1 MKTIIQKSV
10 LFVFLLFITNSCG
23 NSVINPPKPTTPIN
37 PLVGFLIAEAVIA
50 PYESLQY
57 ATCEG
62 AEEVKIGDTKTAN
75 VASNSVKFFKLTN
88 TTATDYVYAS
98 YSVQSGSSS
107 SGGSST
113 TCLYVGKEDELIT
126 TNSSTSTLD
135 YPTSTTTSCTS
146 SFSFEITK
154 NKYRCIGVASL
165 SNISVKLQITKTSSS
180 APASVSSISP
190 LSGPVGTLVTITGK
204 NLVSNSASFVY
215 FENSAIAATVES
227 SAYSELKVRVPINAT
242 TGSIKLGSSS
252 STSVGTFTLTAA
264 TMMTRSTPVCT
275 FTSINGNGGTT
286 ISSSSFG
293 SIDDGS
299 VKQAIGFTFTYFGV
313 AFDNIY
319 INTNGGASFLSE
331 SQSNTPSFNS
341 SSSGTFLVAPWWGD
355 LKLDSSASIQYSLT
369 GTAGSRVLT
378 IEWVNYPDLYNSAS
392 YRLNFQVKLYEGTNL
407 VEFIYGNKAGTG
419 SGNFAY
425 IGIKNGIGGTGNFMD
440 GVSGSTT
447 VVTSYNS
454 NTTFPAL
461 NTCYR
466 FTP

>member
-113 TCLYVGKEDELIT
+113 TCLYIGKEDELIT

-165 SNISVKLQITKTSSS
+165 SSISVKLQITKTHII
-180 APASVSSISP
+180 AIYRDKV
-190 LSGPVGTLVTITGK
+190 ITH
-204 NLVSNSASFVY
+204 
-215 FENSAIAATVES
+215 
-227 SAYSELKVRVPINAT
+227 
-242 TGSIKLGSSS
+242 TGYH
-252 STSVGTFTLTAA
+252 
-264 TMMTRSTPVCT
+264 R
-275 FTSINGNGGTT
+275 
-286 ISSSSFG
+286 
-293 SIDDGS
+293 
-299 VKQAIGFTFTYFGV
+299 
-313 AFDNIY
+313 
-319 INTNGGASFLSE
+319 
-331 SQSNTPSFNS
+331 
-341 SSSGTFLVAPWWGD
+341 
-355 LKLDSSASIQYSLT
+355 
-369 GTAGSRVLT
+369 
-378 IEWVNYPDLYNSAS
+378 
-392 YRLNFQVKLYEGTNL
+392 
-407 VEFIYGNKAGTG
+407 YG
-419 SGNFAY
+419 
-425 IGIKNGIGGTGNFMD
+425 
-440 GVSGSTT
+440 
-447 VVTSYNS
+447 
-454 NTTFPAL
+454 
-461 NTCYR
+461 R
-466 FTP
+466 